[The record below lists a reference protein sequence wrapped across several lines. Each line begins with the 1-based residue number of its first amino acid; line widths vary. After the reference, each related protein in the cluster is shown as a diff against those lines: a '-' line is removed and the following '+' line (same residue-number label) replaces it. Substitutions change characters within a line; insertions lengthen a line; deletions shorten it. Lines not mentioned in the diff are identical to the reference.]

1 MIMSNVQ
8 FLIKGLA
15 GSRTLKGVIPV
26 GGAKNA
32 ALKALVSS
40 LLFRDEII
48 LNNVPDIEDIK
59 RIIDL
64 LKEIGVRV
72 KKNTKDNYSLFCEST
87 IKSNIPEEIS
97 KKIRS
102 SIVVTGPLLARVGKV
117 SFPHP
122 GGCIIGAR
130 PIDFFLEGFEK
141 MGAKVQITEDKYI
154 IKAPQGRL
162 VGASLFLPNA
172 SVTVTETF
180 MMTAVLSH
188 GKTVIK
194 NAALEPEIERLAN
207 FLNQCGARISGAGT
221 PTITIIGSN
230 GKLLSAKKIQ
240 YTTIADRIEAGSFL
254 ILAALAAEDVT
265 ITKCNP
271 KHMDAVIE
279 ALKSAG
285 VDMEIG
291 KKSIRVRASS
301 SSNKTSIHGVNIKT
315 HEYPGFPTDL
325 QAPMAIFLTQAE
337 GESLVFET
345 IFEGRLAYAESL
357 SSMGAD
363 ITPMDPH
370 RMLIKGPTPLRGKEL
385 ESPDLRAGLAFIV
398 AAIIAQGESVVHNAY
413 NIDRGYEYIEKR
425 LQKIGVDIMRINT
438 KRDYD

>member
-1 MIMSNVQ
+1 MSNTK

-15 GSRTLKGVIPV
+15 GRRTLNGIIPV

-32 ALKALVSS
+32 ALKALASS

-64 LKEIGVRV
+64 LKDLGVRV
-72 KKNTKDNYSLFCEST
+72 RKNKKDSYALFCGQTLSG
-87 IKSNIPEEIS
+87 NISEEIS

-130 PIDFFLEGFEK
+130 PIDFFLEGFKK
-141 MGAKVQITEDKYI
+141 MGAKVQITQDKYV
-154 IKAPQGRL
+154 IKVPQGGL
-162 VGASLFLPNA
+162 VGALLFLPNA

-180 MMTAVLSH
+180 MMTAVLAR

-194 NAALEPEIERLAN
+194 NAALEPEVEYLAN

-221 PTITIIGSN
+221 PTITITGSN
-230 GKLLSAKKIQ
+230 GKFLSAKKIQ

-254 ILAALAAEDVT
+254 ILAALAAEDIT
-265 ITKCNP
+265 ITRCNP
-271 KHMDAVIE
+271 EHMDAIIE
-279 ALKSAG
+279 ALKRAG
-285 VDMEIG
+285 VNMEIG
-291 KKSIRVRASS
+291 KKSIRVWKNSA
-301 SSNKTSIHGVNIKT
+301 SNKTQNSVNIKT

-325 QAPMAIFLTQAE
+325 QAPMAVFLTQAK

-345 IFEGRLAYAESL
+345 IFEGRLAYTEAL
-357 SSMGAD
+357 HSMGAN

-370 RMLIKGPTPLRGKEL
+370 RILIKGVTPLHGKEL

-398 AAIIAQGESVVHNAY
+398 AAVIATGDSVVHNAY
-413 NIDRGYEYIEKR
+413 NIDRGYEHIEKR
-425 LQKIGVDIMRINT
+425 LQKIGVNISRIH
-438 KRDYD
+438 KGL

>member
-1 MIMSNVQ
+1 MSNTQ

-15 GSRTLKGVIPV
+15 GSRTLKGTISV

-32 ALKALVSS
+32 ALKALASS

-48 LNNVPDIEDIK
+48 FNNIPDIEDIK

-64 LKEIGVRV
+64 LKEIGVSVR
-72 KKNTKDNYSLFCEST
+72 KNKKDNYSLFCGSA
-87 IKSNIPEEIS
+87 IQPNIPEEIS

-102 SIVVTGPLLARVGKV
+102 SIVVTGPLLARLGKV

-130 PIDFFLEGFEK
+130 PIDHFLDGFEK
-141 MGAKVQITEDKYI
+141 MGAKVQIIKNKYN
-154 IKAPQGRL
+154 IKAPQKGL
-162 VGASLFLPNA
+162 IGAPLFLPTA
-172 SVTVTETF
+172 SVTATETF
-180 MMTAVLSH
+180 MMTAVLAR

-194 NAALEPEIERLAN
+194 NAALEPEIAHLAN

-221 PTITIIGSN
+221 PTIIITGSN

-240 YTTIADRIEAGSFL
+240 YTTISDRIEAGSFL
-254 ILAALAAEDVT
+254 ILSALSAKDVT

-271 KHMDAVIE
+271 EHMNAVIE
-279 ALKSAG
+279 ALKRAG
-285 VDMEIG
+285 VNMEIG
-291 KKSIRVRASS
+291 KKTIRVRANSLL
-301 SSNKTSIHGVNIKT
+301 NKTSIHGVNIKT

-325 QAPMAIFLTQAE
+325 QAPMAVFLTQAE

-370 RMLIKGPTPLRGKEL
+370 RMLIKGSTPLRGKEL

-398 AAIIAQGESVVHNAY
+398 AAIIATGESVVHNAY

-425 LQKIGVDIMRINT
+425 LQKIGVDITRIHN
-438 KRDYD
+438 RCEDN